1 MIDGLSDWLPGCPC
15 SIQSLRFGW
24 LSSAEAKSNSFYTQ
38 EPNKITDL
46 KLWGQAWSSCCR
58 PPASLISLD
67 RMTSIK
73 RSRNIKNGNPIR
85 ASLRTVWFHRML
97 KFELVLCTKP
107 FLDVF
112 GLKPNSPPCFCT
124 AFKCQSIQ
132 WDIVQCRL
140 FLVFF
145 LQL

>member
-107 FLDVF
+107 FLGVF
-112 GLKPNSPPCFCT
+112 ALKPNLHSFQMSVNSVGHCSMQIFPCF
-124 AFKCQSIQ
+124 
-132 WDIVQCRL
+132 L
-140 FLVFF
+140 FTTLT
-145 LQL
+145 LST